1 MLQTTHLELGQYVFL
16 PGLDKCYHQFIKMVQ
31 VVVYR
36 PSYELAGAFG
46 REARPKHKSSIAYQK
61 NASLFLPLEKK
72 HPVFVETRP
81 LVTRNMRYLVVPH
94 INTSRNVPYQHLND
108 VRRGMGPHS
117 CLRN

>member
-1 MLQTTHLELGQYVFL
+1 
-16 PGLDKCYHQFIKMVQ
+16 MVQ

-72 HPVFVETRP
+72 CTLFLLKPGLLWH
-81 LVTRNMRYLVVPH
+81 VTWG
-94 INTSRNVPYQHLND
+94 T
-108 VRRGMGPHS
+108 
-117 CLRN
+117 